1 LNALPTDR
9 RDNEQTTMMAR
20 QPQPIH
26 LIAHDPDD
34 LIVMS
39 ALLQDALVR
48 HADMTYES
56 KRHRFVLVLSRF
68 RWEAG
73 PTARE
78 RVRAGLHFNHVL
90 KVQHQ
95 KLALAKADSV
105 AELLAIRCA
114 TDGAGGTEITLELAG
129 GGAIRLVAECLDA
142 EVRDLGPAW
151 RADHTPDHT
160 ESR

>member
-1 LNALPTDR
+1 
-9 RDNEQTTMMAR
+9 MMAR

-34 LIVMS
+34 LVVMS

-48 HADMTYES
+48 HGDMTFDS
-56 KRHRFVLVLSRF
+56 KRRRFVLVLSRF

-73 PTARE
+73 ADARE

-90 KVQHQ
+90 QVQHQ
-95 KLALAKADSV
+95 GIALQMRDTV
-105 AELLAIRCA
+105 AELLAIR
-114 TDGAGGTEITLELAG
+114 TSLDDAGSNEITLDFSG

-142 EVRDLGPAW
+142 EIQDLGPSWQAHH
-151 RADHTPDHT
+151 APDHP
-160 ESR
+160 EAR